1 MKLGFFTA
9 CLPEWTLEQVAD
21 YAVRTGFDA
30 LEIAAWPRDEDRPF
44 TATHLNATDFSQHNE
59 RKVDR
64 FFKGERYVF

>member
-44 TATHLNATDFSQHNE
+44 TATHLRRSP
-59 RKVDR
+59 
-64 FFKGERYVF
+64 